1 MGSKLNIGLVISN
14 CNQNSG
20 ASSYES
26 EIMHSMS
33 HQSDTWSLKVIHAG
47 CCQRAKFES
56 HNRDINYR
64 KANRKV
70 TQLKSLL
77 RTSLIFNLLFF
88 KIGLKHTHFEK
99 FLKRNHIDLIYFV
112 SPNHLSLQVLSVPMI
127 NTVWDLG
134 HLDKFKF
141 HETNLNGNYEV
152 RELYYGCIIRKSM
165 YIFVDSEKTKQN
177 IIDNY
182 GYAGNRIITLGFPI
196 KKFDNNIEFKFHDL
210 PKEFFFY
217 SASFWT
223 HKAHLL
229 LIEACH
235 KLKQDGAE
243 CNFVFA
249 GVDRGNLK
257 KIQKYIDLKNLDE
270 NIKVYQNLSDNEIGY
285 LINKSKCVVFPSLI
299 GPTNLPPL
307 EALSLG
313 KRIIVSSVHSELF
326 NSEMIVKIEKDDIDS
341 WVNSLKNFDI
351 DYKNDPLTSNKV
363 AKNILRNSIQMKLDL
378 KVNLDKIIEEIKV
391 IQIL

>member
-1 MGSKLNIGLVISN
+1 MGRKLNIGLVVSN

-26 EIMHSMS
+26 EIIQSVS
-33 HQSDTWSLKVIHAG
+33 HQSDSWKLKVIHAG
-47 CCQRAKFES
+47 CCKREKFDS
-56 HNRDINYR
+56 QNRDVNYR

-70 TQLKSLL
+70 THLKSLL
-77 RTSLIFNLLFF
+77 RTSLIFNLVFF
-88 KIGLKHTHFEK
+88 KLGFRSTHFEK
-99 FLKRNHIDLIYFV
+99 FLNKYHIDLVYFV
-112 SPNHLSLQVLSVPMI
+112 SPNHLSLQVLSIPMI

-141 HETNLNGNYEV
+141 HETHLSGNYEV
-152 RELYYGCIIRKSM
+152 RELYYGSIIRKSM
-165 YIFVDSEKTKQN
+165 YIFVDSEKTKKN
-177 IIDNY
+177 IISNY
-182 GYAGNRIITLGFPI
+182 GYAENRIIILGFPI
-196 KKFDNNIEFKFHDL
+196 KKFDNNIEFNFNDL

-229 LIEACH
+229 LIGACH
-235 KLKQDGAE
+235 KLKQDGIE
-243 CNFVFA
+243 RNFVFA

-257 KIQKYIDLKNLDE
+257 KIQKYIKLRDLDE
-270 NIKVYQNLSDNEIGY
+270 NIKIYQNLNDNEIGY

-326 NSEMIVKIEKDDIDS
+326 NSDMIVKLEKDDIDN
-341 WVNSLKNFDI
+341 WVNTLNNYDI
-351 DYKNDPLTSNKV
+351 DQKIDPVISNKV
-363 AKNILRNSIQMKLDL
+363 AKNILRNSNQMKLDV
-378 KVNLDKIIEEIKV
+378 KVYLAKIIGEIEV